1 MTHQIELYLD
11 NRIYSG
17 WKELSITRSI
27 EEIAGQFT
35 LGVTVNS
42 GDSPLVL
49 KAGTACKLEINGQRV
64 VTGYV
69 DTIEIDVEG
78 KSRTTTVTGRDKTGD
93 LVDCAAIHG
102 KGQWRNVTL
111 EQIARDLC
119 QPFGVRVIWQVQLAA
134 AATKFKVWQIEP
146 GETVFDSL
154 SRAARH
160 RGVLLTS
167 NANGDLVFTMASQ
180 VRAGSLILG
189 MSKDDQSSC
198 TPILAIKTHLSWME
212 RFSLYRVKG
221 AAAASGLWG
230 ETQTASQSTSVNV
243 DVIDPEIT
251 RYRPTI
257 IIADDNFTK
266 AKGNARG
273 SWEQQRS
280 MAHATTATVT
290 VQDWFN
296 QRGQLWTPNQLVTVK
311 ATAAGLSDRDLLIT
325 TVTFDLTQD
334 GGTVTELE
342 LMPREGFEEPA
353 EPDAK
358 TGSVSDGIWR

>member
-1 MTHQIELYLD
+1 MPNPNETNVE
-11 NRIYSG
+11 
-17 WKELSITRSI
+17 
-27 EEIAGQFT
+27 
-35 LGVTVNS
+35 
-42 GDSPLVL
+42 
-49 KAGTACKLEINGQRV
+49 
-64 VTGYV
+64 YV
-69 DTIEIDVEG
+69 DMVGVSVVNTAHDGYRRAGFVLALGENILPP
-78 KSRTTTVTGRDKTGD
+78 VTFQR
-93 LVDCAAIHG
+93 L
-102 KGQWRNVTL
+102 RSL
-111 EQIARDLC
+111 ETDPRLS
-119 QPFGVRVIWQVQLAA
+119 VSVIA
-134 AATKFKVWQIEP
+134 AATDDLPPRGLANTELPDVVANISP
-146 GETVFDSL
+146 L
-154 SRAARH
+154 S
-160 RGVLLTS
+160 GT
-167 NANGDLVFTMASQ
+167 Q
-180 VRAGSLILG
+180 
-189 MSKDDQSSC
+189 
-198 TPILAIKTHLSWME
+198 P
-212 RFSLYRVKG
+212 
-221 AAAASGLWG
+221 
-230 ETQTASQSTSVNV
+230 TQTASQSTSVNV
-243 DVIDPEIT
+243 DVIDPDIT

-290 VQDWFN
+290 VHDWFN

>member
-1 MTHQIELYLD
+1 M
-11 NRIYSG
+11 
-17 WKELSITRSI
+17 
-27 EEIAGQFT
+27 
-35 LGVTVNS
+35 
-42 GDSPLVL
+42 
-49 KAGTACKLEINGQRV
+49 
-64 VTGYV
+64 
-69 DTIEIDVEG
+69 
-78 KSRTTTVTGRDKTGD
+78 TGRDKTGD

-119 QPFGVRVIWQVQLAA
+119 QPFGVSVIWQVQLAA

-230 ETQTASQSTSVNV
+230 DTQTASQSTSVNV
-243 DVIDPEIT
+243 DVIDPDIT

-290 VQDWFN
+290 VHDWFN

>member
-1 MTHQIELYLD
+1 MTHKVELYLG

-17 WKELSITRSI
+17 WKELSITRSL
-27 EEIAGQFT
+27 EECAGQFT
-35 LGVTVNS
+35 LGVTVNA

-49 KAGTACKLEINGQRV
+49 QAGAACKLEINRQRV
-64 VTGYV
+64 ITGYV
-69 DTIEIDVEG
+69 DTVETYMDG
-78 KSRTTTVTGRDKTGD
+78 KNRTITVTGRDKTGD

-111 EQIARDLC
+111 EQMARDLC
-119 QPFGVRVIWQVQLAA
+119 QPFGVAVIWQVQLAA

-167 NANGDLVFTMASQ
+167 NANGDLIFTTASK
-180 VRAGSLILG
+180 VRAGSLVLG
-189 MSKDDQSSC
+189 DASADKSAG
-198 TPILAIKTHLSWME
+198 TPILAIKTHLSWMD

-221 AAAASGLWG
+221 AAAAGGLWG
-230 ETQTASQSTSVNV
+230 ETQTASQSTSVHV
-243 DVIDPEIT
+243 DVADPDIT

-273 SWEQQRS
+273 SWEQKRA

-296 QRGQLWTPNQLVTVK
+296 QRGQLWSPNQLVTVK
-311 ATAAGLSDRDLLIT
+311 ATAAGLSERDLLIT
-325 TVTFDLTQD
+325 TVTFNMTQD
-334 GGTVTELE
+334 SGTVTELE

-353 EPDAK
+353 QPDAK
-358 TGSVSDGIWR
+358 FNDGIWR